1 MREADQPQIK
11 ASSSLV
17 PFNAMGSRKS
27 RGRILL
33 LSLALAFLNL
43 CHKWSP
49 YTFVYLN
56 SATWSFGITSAP
68 PALWKFT
75 FSSTSSNQRCPR
87 SLRIRRHQAPRE
99 VQSMELLSPA
109 EVRHV
114 HRAVRA
120 KALEAI
126 AVGNLPPGKELEAW
140 ILRDVQII
148 FMSSF
153 LSNRFEHVQVCATR
167 VALCLQE

>member
-1 MREADQPQIK
+1 MREADQPQSK
-11 ASSSLV
+11 ASNQSFLKLSTFQCHGLSQIQGTNPIAILGSCIPQSLPQMV
-17 PFNAMGSRKS
+17 TLYHCLPQFSNLELWKS
-27 RGRILL
+27 A
-33 LSLALAFLNL
+33 S
-43 CHKWSP
+43 
-49 YTFVYLN
+49 
-56 SATWSFGITSAP
+56 ITSI
-68 PALWKFT
+68 LEVHLLIHF
-75 FSSTSSNQRCPR
+75 NQRNSR

-120 KALEAI
+120 KALDAI
-126 AVGNLPPGKELEAW
+126 SVGNLPPGRELEAW
-140 ILRDVQII
+140 ILRS
-148 FMSSF
+148 FLCHLF

>member
-1 MREADQPQIK
+1 
-11 ASSSLV
+11 
-17 PFNAMGSRKS
+17 
-27 RGRILL
+27 
-33 LSLALAFLNL
+33 
-43 CHKWSP
+43 
-49 YTFVYLN
+49 
-56 SATWSFGITSAP
+56 
-68 PALWKFT
+68 
-75 FSSTSSNQRCPR
+75 
-87 SLRIRRHQAPRE
+87 
-99 VQSMELLSPA
+99 MELLSPA

>member
-1 MREADQPQIK
+1 MPEADQPQIK
-11 ASSSLV
+11 ASFVLC
-17 PFNAMGSRKS
+17 NAMGSRKS

-49 YTFVYLN
+49 YTIVYLN
-56 SATWSFGITSAP
+56 SPTWSFGKTSAP
-68 PALWKFT
+68 LALWT
-75 FSSTSSNQRCPR
+75 STSSNQRDSR

-99 VQSMELLSPA
+99 VEPMELLSPA

-140 ILRDVQII
+140 I
-148 FMSSF
+148 
-153 LSNRFEHVQVCATR
+153 
-167 VALCLQE
+167 

>member
-1 MREADQPQIK
+1 MNNLPNDAPQSPDVVPEADQPQIK
-11 ASSSLV
+11 ASFLLC
-17 PFNAMGSRKS
+17 NAMGSRKS

-49 YTFVYLN
+49 YTCVYLN
-56 SATWSFGITSAP
+56 SPTWSLGKTSASL
-68 PALWKFT
+68 ALWKST
-75 FSSTSSNQRCPR
+75 FSSTSSNQRNSR
-87 SLRIRRHQAPRE
+87 SLRIRRQQAPRE

-126 AVGNLPPGKELEAW
+126 AVGNLPPGRELEAW
-140 ILRDVQII
+140 ILDHFYVI
-148 FMSSF
+148 F
-153 LSNRFEHVQVCATR
+153 CP
-167 VALCLQE
+167 